1 MVTEHDT
8 GFNREKNLRASTNLE
23 NPRADDFQEKFNED
37 SDLPGVNRKK
47 TTSKLITS
55 VGYLT
60 LLVLALIAIWIV
72 NKPSN
77 AVKEKPSDAKVS
89 NRLPAFEVPALTEP
103 PPAPVTVKSPGA
115 TAQAM
120 DLDFMRRLK
129 GNVVEGG
136 SASSNG
142 TKGRPNE
149 GETTTSADRIAR
161 AVSEARA
168 RFSEPNQSG
177 ALAAG
182 AGNNPALDGA
192 TDTAALGGAGVG
204 GSQSSVLRTNGSG
217 SLGANLQA
225 TKLTLSSATVLPN
238 RNFVIAKGTPLDC
251 VLETAISTAVPNMAT
266 CRLTRDIYS
275 DNGHVVL
282 LDRGSQLVG
291 EYQGDLRAGQARM
304 FMLWTRAKTPN
315 GVVVS
320 LDSPGTDPLGRGGI
334 TGHIDSHFWDR
345 FGAAIMTSLLSDSIK
360 VVLDN
365 NTQNQAQ
372 NLIGIAQFG
381 NTVNAGNDVVKS
393 ILEQQSKITPTL
405 TVNQGVRLNVMLARD
420 LDFSEV
426 YNLKAIAP

>member
-1 MVTEHDT
+1 MATEHDT
-8 GFNREKNLRASTNLE
+8 DFNLDGTLRTRASLE
-23 NPRADDFQEKFNED
+23 NPRADDFHEKFNED

-60 LLVLALIAIWIV
+60 LLVLALIAVWIV
-72 NKPSN
+72 NKPSTT
-77 AVKEKPSDAKVS
+77 AKEKPSDAKVS

-103 PPAPVTVKSPGA
+103 PPAPVAKLTGA
-115 TAQAM
+115 KVESM

-136 SASSNG
+136 TGSNAA
-142 TKGRPNE
+142 KGRPNE
-149 GETTTSADRIAR
+149 GEPMTAADRIAR
-161 AVSEARA
+161 AVGEARA

-192 TDTAALGGAGVG
+192 AGIAALGGDG
-204 GSQSSVLRTNGSG
+204 GGQSSVSRTNGSG
-217 SLGANLQA
+217 GLGANLQA

-275 DNGHVVL
+275 DNGQVVL

-315 GVVVS
+315 GVVVT
-320 LDSPGTDPLGRGGI
+320 LDSPGIDPLGRGGI
-334 TGHIDSHFWDR
+334 TGHIDNHFWDR

-360 VVLDN
+360 IILDN

-372 NLIGIAQFG
+372 NLIGITQFG
-381 NTVNAGNDVVKS
+381 NTVNGGSEVVKS
-393 ILEQQSKITPTL
+393 ILEQQSKIPPTL

-426 YNLKAIAP
+426 YNLKAVDP

>member
-1 MVTEHDT
+1 M
-8 GFNREKNLRASTNLE
+8 
-23 NPRADDFQEKFNED
+23 
-37 SDLPGVNRKK
+37 
-47 TTSKLITS
+47 
-55 VGYLT
+55 
-60 LLVLALIAIWIV
+60 
-72 NKPSN
+72 
-77 AVKEKPSDAKVS
+77 
-89 NRLPAFEVPALTEP
+89 
-103 PPAPVTVKSPGA
+103 
-115 TAQAM
+115 
-120 DLDFMRRLK
+120 
-129 GNVVEGG
+129 
-136 SASSNG
+136 
-142 TKGRPNE
+142 
-149 GETTTSADRIAR
+149 
-161 AVSEARA
+161 
-168 RFSEPNQSG
+168 
-177 ALAAG
+177 
-182 AGNNPALDGA
+182 
-192 TDTAALGGAGVG
+192 
-204 GSQSSVLRTNGSG
+204 LRTNGSG

-393 ILEQQSKITPTL
+393 ILEQQSKIPPTL

-426 YNLKAIAP
+426 YNLKAIEP